1 MRTFKKAYQ
10 KKLEET
16 KRQGGIQERVTSI
29 LHGTRGRLPILVDL
43 DQKLIS
49 LLKSIRNRG
58 GVVNFSVLKA
68 LALALIERNPA
79 KNCR

>member
-16 KRQGGIQERVTSI
+16 KRQGGIQESVTSI
-29 LHGTRGRLPILVDL
+29 LHGTRGRPPILLDL
-43 DQKLIS
+43 DQKFIS

-58 GVVNFSVLKA
+58 GFVNFMLSK
-68 LALALIERNPA
+68 P
-79 KNCR
+79 

>member
-10 KKLEET
+10 KKLKET
-16 KRQGGIQERVTSI
+16 KRRGIQESVTSI
-29 LHGTRGRLPILVDL
+29 LHGTRGRPPILVDL
-43 DQKLIS
+43 DQQLIS

-68 LALALIERNPA
+68 LALTLIERNPA
-79 KNCR
+79 KNFR

>member
-10 KKLEET
+10 KKLKET
-16 KRQGGIQERVTSI
+16 KRQGGIQESVTSI
-29 LHGTRGRLPILVDL
+29 LHSTRGRPPILVDL

-79 KNCR
+79 KHFR